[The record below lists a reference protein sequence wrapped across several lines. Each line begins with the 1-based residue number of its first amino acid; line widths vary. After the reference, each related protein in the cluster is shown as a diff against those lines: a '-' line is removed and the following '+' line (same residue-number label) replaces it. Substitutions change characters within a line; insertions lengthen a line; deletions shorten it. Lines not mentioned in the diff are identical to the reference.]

1 MPVAG
6 VDEDRYN
13 RNNPMV
19 PPEERLKELGI
30 TLPEA
35 PAALGSYVPCV
46 QTGNLLFL
54 SGMLPLREGRLIR
67 TGRLGETVSV
77 SDAQEDAKQVV
88 KNALSI
94 VRAHLGS
101 LDEVTRCVKLSGY
114 VASAPDF
121 IDQPKVLNAASEL
134 LRDIFG
140 DHGRHARVA
149 AGVPVLPLNAPLEID
164 FIFEI
169 KE

>member
-1 MPVAG
+1 VSLKTVIIGSEKQMAS
-6 VDEDRYN
+6 
-13 RNNPMV
+13 
-19 PPEERLKELGI
+19 PEEKLKELGI
-30 TLPEA
+30 ILPQA

-46 QTGNLLFL
+46 QTGSLLFL
-54 SGMLPLREGRLIR
+54 SGMLPLREGKLIR
-67 TGRLGETVSV
+67 TGRLGEEVSV
-77 SDAQEDAKQVV
+77 SDAQEDARQTV

-94 VRAHLGS
+94 AKAYLGS
-101 LDEVTRCVKLSGY
+101 LDKVARCVKLGGY

-121 IDQPKVLNAASEL
+121 TDQPKVLNAASDL

-140 DHGRHARVA
+140 DRGKHARIAVGVA
-149 AGVPVLPLNAPLEID
+149 VLPLNSPLEID

>member
-1 MPVAG
+1 MIS
-6 VDEDRYN
+6 
-13 RNNPMV
+13 
-19 PPEERLKELGI
+19 PEESLKELGI
-30 TLPEA
+30 TLPET

-54 SGMLPLREGRLIR
+54 SGMLPLREGKLTR
-67 TGRLGETVSV
+67 TGRLGESVSV
-77 SDAQEDAKQVV
+77 SDAREDAQQTV

-94 VRAHLGS
+94 VRAYLGS
-101 LDEVTRCVKLSGY
+101 LDKVSRCIKLSGY

-134 LRDIFG
+134 LREIFG
-140 DHGRHARVA
+140 DHGKHARVA
-149 AGVPVLPLNAPLEID
+149 VGVSVHPLNSPLEID

-169 KE
+169 KD